1 MKEDTILNFCW
12 PFKLDEVYTCA
23 YLESAFSKEECE
35 KIIKIGKN
43 KKLIK
48 GRTSEDKSTKRLR
61 KSKITWLSHMD
72 DMDWVFRRCTD
83 IINDLNN
90 KFFKFDLYG
99 FNEGFQ
105 FTNYKA
111 PDGKYGRHVD
121 RGTHIPVRKLSV
133 SIQLT
138 DPSEY
143 EGGDLYLY
151 DEDKGMLMNKSQGTL
166 ILFPSFVL
174 HEVTP
179 ITKGER
185 NSLVAWITGPNFK

>member
-1 MKEDTILNFCW
+1 
-12 PFKLDEVYTCA
+12 
-23 YLESAFSKEECE
+23 
-35 KIIKIGKN
+35 
-43 KKLIK
+43 
-48 GRTSEDKSTKRLR
+48 
-61 KSKITWLSHMD
+61 
-72 DMDWVFRRCTD
+72 
-83 IINDLNN
+83 
-90 KFFKFDLYG
+90 
-99 FNEGFQ
+99 
-105 FTNYKA
+105 
-111 PDGKYGRHVD
+111 
-121 RGTHIPVRKLSV
+121 LSV